1 LKAFHAVATQGSF
14 TKAAVSLHLTQPTL
28 SDHVKG
34 LEDRFGVKL
43 FKRHGR
49 GVVLTAMGRALLQL
63 TRRQH
68 ATEVEMEQLLSSSR
82 GMLNGQLRI
91 AADSPFLIMPLV
103 KNFSSQHPGIKVAM
117 DFGNTQWVSQQL
129 IEGHV
134 DIGIMPEP
142 SRDERLISTSFRL
155 DEIIF
160 FVSKGHPWATRRNVA
175 LSEIEGQRLIIR
187 ETGSYTRSL
196 FEQELRRHHIVSQQ
210 VLEIGSSEGLREA
223 VALGLGVGIIQAGE
237 LTLDQRLQPIHIR
250 DTKLQVIEHLV
261 CLKEARLVPVIKA
274 FIDKIIPE

>member
-1 LKAFHAVATQGSF
+1 MATQGSF

-34 LEDRFGVKL
+34 LEERFGVKL

-117 DFGNTQWVSQQL
+117 DFGTVAENIKV
-129 IEGHV
+129 
-134 DIGIMPEP
+134 
-142 SRDERLISTSFRL
+142 RRIS
-155 DEIIF
+155 
-160 FVSKGHPWATRRNVA
+160 GA
-175 LSEIEGQRLIIR
+175 
-187 ETGSYTRSL
+187 
-196 FEQELRRHHIVSQQ
+196 
-210 VLEIGSSEGLREA
+210 
-223 VALGLGVGIIQAGE
+223 
-237 LTLDQRLQPIHIR
+237 
-250 DTKLQVIEHLV
+250 
-261 CLKEARLVPVIKA
+261 
-274 FIDKIIPE
+274 